1 MSSLILSIDQGTTGT
16 KVLVMDSGLRP
27 VAEHYAPFEQH
38 FPAPGRVEHDCD
50 QIWESVAAGLEAV
63 TKKVDSTRIVAIG
76 ITNQRE
82 TICFWEKRTIRP
94 VRRAIVWQD
103 RRTAARCDELKS
115 QGMEPGIQ
123 EKTGLL
129 LDPYFSGTK
138 LEWALQNDPAV
149 QDAARKGTLAV
160 GTVDSFLLAKLSGGE
175 VHATDT
181 SNASRTLLLDLKRLS
196 WDAELLRLFGVD
208 SSILPEVKPTFGE
221 FGRTKGLGVLP
232 DGIPVT
238 GMIGDQQS
246 ALLGQAAIHP
256 GMAKCTYG
264 TGAFLLMNTGDEI
277 KKSSSRLLTTVAW
290 TGRTTTYALEGSVFM
305 AGAVVQWLRDGLG
318 MIRSSAEI
326 EGLASSVSS
335 SDGVVLVP
343 AFTGLGAPYWDPE
356 ARALISGLTRGST
369 RAHIARA
376 ALEGIA
382 LQNVEILQAM
392 ERDLGSEIRALSVDG
407 GACKNNLLMQIQAD
421 LLGRKLKRPVLTE
434 TTSMGAVFAAGLG
447 TAVWSS
453 LEEIEKVWKL
463 EREFTPEW
471 SEAMRASKMREW
483 NLAVKRSQL
492 KAAAV

>member
-1 MSSLILSIDQGTTGT
+1 
-16 KVLVMDSGLRP
+16 
-27 VAEHYAPFEQH
+27 
-38 FPAPGRVEHDCD
+38 
-50 QIWESVAAGLEAV
+50 
-63 TKKVDSTRIVAIG
+63 
-76 ITNQRE
+76 
-82 TICFWEKRTIRP
+82 
-94 VRRAIVWQD
+94 
-103 RRTAARCDELKS
+103 
-115 QGMEPGIQ
+115 
-123 EKTGLL
+123 
-129 LDPYFSGTK
+129 
-138 LEWALQNDPAV
+138 
-149 QDAARKGTLAV
+149 
-160 GTVDSFLLAKLSGGE
+160 
-175 VHATDT
+175 
-181 SNASRTLLLDLKRLS
+181 
-196 WDAELLRLFGVD
+196 
-208 SSILPEVKPTFGE
+208 VKPTFGE